1 MSINLGD
8 FSCAHALLVGL
19 LVSLAVGL
27 LLITWSMR
35 LNAISLINRAV
46 PLLTMRKR
54 QAKSGNFGN
63 FGCFEAM
70 N

>member
-8 FSCAHALLVGL
+8 FSCARVLLVGP
-19 LVSLAVGL
+19 LVGLAVGL

-35 LNAISLINRAV
+35 LNAISLVV

-54 QAKSGNFGN
+54 QAKSGNFG
-63 FGCFEAM
+63 CFELEPWGEE
-70 N
+70 